1 MGFYSIMQKNFRR
14 GGIKCHIQFRFN
26 HSCRSNAECR
36 FSDDREIR
44 EIKAVS
50 KINIGEEI
58 TINYDDVEL
67 SMKTYK
73 SRQDYLFLNWGF
85 DCKCEMCLEEKLDNQ
100 DEIYE
105 KFQQLKEEANQL
117 LSDSKKIESFQIDK
131 ICKEIFCYKE
141 MYKLAKEK
149 KAARSFIIYEIL
161 DNGFNAAVQG
171 YLCAHNANDL
181 QKMTQ
186 FKKECDNFSKV
197 GEQVSKSISNKT
209 SQEWQIRRKNFDNW
223 IIEAAIT
230 TNKQFVPGQIINEN
244 LN

>member
-1 MGFYSIMQKNFRR
+1 MGVPIEGKNLGCIALKDIKIGTLILQEKSQCVVKPDKFDTDTLGPIRLKNLLDSFKKMSQSDQDEYLQLYNR
-14 GGIKCHIQFRFN
+14 FSVENGHKKEEQSHRKKWLQSCTDFNNEDIETFLKIDGIYVTNGFEMGVGIKAARFN

-73 SRQDYLFLNWGF
+73 NRQDYLFLNWGF

-131 ICKEIFCYKE
+131 ICKEI
-141 MYKLAKEK
+141 
-149 KAARSFIIYEIL
+149 
-161 DNGFNAAVQG
+161 
-171 YLCAHNANDL
+171 
-181 QKMTQ
+181 
-186 FKKECDNFSKV
+186 
-197 GEQVSKSISNKT
+197 
-209 SQEWQIRRKNFDNW
+209 
-223 IIEAAIT
+223 
-230 TNKQFVPGQIINEN
+230 
-244 LN
+244 

>member
-1 MGFYSIMQKNFRR
+1 
-14 GGIKCHIQFRFN
+14 
-26 HSCRSNAECR
+26 
-36 FSDDREIR
+36 
-44 EIKAVS
+44 
-50 KINIGEEI
+50 
-58 TINYDDVEL
+58 
-67 SMKTYK
+67 
-73 SRQDYLFLNWGF
+73 
-85 DCKCEMCLEEKLDNQ
+85 MCLEEKLDNQ

-117 LSDSKKIESFQIDK
+117 LSDSKEIESFQIDK

-171 YLCAHNANDL
+171 YLCARGVNDL
-181 QKMTQ
+181 QKMAQ

-209 SQEWQIRRKNFDNW
+209 SQEWQVRRKNFDNW